1 MQKVIKQWLAWSLV
15 LGAFVSCS
23 QENSQPTSS
32 SQMISEGETVISL
45 DAEISVDDAETRAI
59 SYRLGTNAKGQ
70 LVPMPTFT
78 DKQVVPVHTILKSN
92 KGAVVAQT
100 VNWRYDLKTR
110 KLVLK
115 PNDGHNIT
123 VSNFNN
129 DNSTKW
135 YISGMIGGSLQAG
148 TTKVNFQGT
157 RSLRGVAGAS
167 GDVVGNLEVPYAF
180 GWVELTIDKSKAKDS
195 NNSYSSAKVPVNA
208 NIKFSP
214 LGSLIAYTLG
224 NIHGYNFTPNGF
236 VVSSNSW
243 GDQGVFELNRDIPT
257 TNAASALPTWTEA
270 SATSS
275 MVYTFASGQAPGAIA
290 TGTNASKVYYAWA
303 MPHTTQPTTVTSS
316 VLLKGTSA
324 RPTSTTYRDYTNT
337 WPTDYRPKTTGGA
350 GKITN
355 GRVHKLTAK
364 VTGGQIELPFDYTT
378 TYNLA
383 GGVSVKTDAKPEGA
397 GVSGEFRF
405 AMSHD
410 NDKSG
415 YYIGYMMKGD
425 YQSNFNPQ
433 SVNLRNQQLRDLD
446 GTMITWTNKYHIPT
460 REEWSLFFPQ
470 TTPALTFG
478 DSKQLDLPDVIS
490 YGFNKG
496 GTYTSDFSE
505 TFTSGTDLIN
515 YAIRFKGS
523 DMKLAYRFIRRGAE
537 SDWEAGS
544 WGNPTAPTQTRWI
557 VDVVYLG
564 HEATPTTLEQISTE
578 AWWTARRNRI
588 IQNIF
593 PMVGEVFVGNAV
605 FSVNDYIYTG
615 RLRDR
620 NALGG
625 YHVESPFWSY
635 STQLQMNFVKP
646 SRTDV
651 SYGGTY
657 YHFARAIRLF
667 KNWWAF

>member
-45 DAEISVDDAETRAI
+45 DAEVSVDDPEMRAI
-59 SYRLGTNAKGQ
+59 DYRLGNNAKGQ

-110 KLVLK
+110 KLVLR
-115 PNDGHNIT
+115 PNDGHSIT

-135 YISGMIGGSLQAG
+135 YISGMIGGTLQAG
-148 TTKVNFQGT
+148 TTQVNFQGT

-167 GDVVGNLEVPYAF
+167 GDVLGNLEVPYAF
-180 GWVELTIDKSKAKDS
+180 GWVELIIDKTKAKDS

-208 NIKFSP
+208 SIKFSP

-224 NIHGYNFTPNGF
+224 NAHGYNFTPNGF
-236 VVSSNSW
+236 VVRSNSW
-243 GDQGVFELNRDIPT
+243 GDKGVFELNREIPS

-275 MVYTFASGQAPGAIA
+275 MVYTFASGQAPGTIA
-290 TGTNASKVYYAWA
+290 NGANASKIYYAWA
-303 MPHTTQPTTVTSS
+303 MPHTTQPTTVSS
-316 VLLKGTSA
+316 RVNIKGTSD
-324 RPTSTTYRDYTNT
+324 RPTTSTYKDYTNT
-337 WPTDYRPKTTGGA
+337 WPTNYTPKTTGSA
-350 GKITN
+350 GRIVTGK
-355 GRVHKLTAK
+355 VHKLTATI
-364 VTGGQIELPFDYTT
+364 TGAIIELPFDYVTP
-378 TYNLA
+378 YNLA
-383 GGVSVKTDAKPEGA
+383 GGKSVQTDATPDGA

-415 YYIGYMMKGD
+415 YYVGYMLNGD
-425 YQSNFNPQ
+425 HDSNFNPER
-433 SVNLRNQQLRDLD
+433 VDIRNQQLRDLD
-446 GTMITWTNKYHIPT
+446 GKLITWTNRYHIPT
-460 REEWSLFFPQ
+460 REEWSLFFPK
-470 TTPALTFG
+470 TTPQLTFG
-478 DSKQLDLPDVIS
+478 ASKQLDLPDVIS
-490 YGFNKG
+490 YGYNKG

-505 TFTSGTDLIN
+505 TFTSGTNQIN

-523 DMKLAYRFIRRGAE
+523 DMKLAYRFTRAGDTWEWE
-537 SDWEAGS
+537 SGS
-544 WGNPTAPTQTRWI
+544 WGFPSDPTQTRWI

-564 HEATPTTLEQISTE
+564 DEATPTTLEQISTE
-578 AWWTARRNRI
+578 SWWTARRSRI

-593 PMVGEVFVGNAV
+593 PMVGSVYTGNAIA
-605 FSVNDYIYTG
+605 STNTYIYKG
-615 RLRDR
+615 RLQGR
-620 NALGG
+620 NEWGG
-625 YHVESPFWSY
+625 YHTYTSYWSY
-635 STQLQMNFVKP
+635 SNQFMNPVHP
-646 SRTDV
+646 SRSGVVEDR
-651 SYGGTY
+651 TY
-657 YHFARAIRLF
+657 YHHARAIRLF